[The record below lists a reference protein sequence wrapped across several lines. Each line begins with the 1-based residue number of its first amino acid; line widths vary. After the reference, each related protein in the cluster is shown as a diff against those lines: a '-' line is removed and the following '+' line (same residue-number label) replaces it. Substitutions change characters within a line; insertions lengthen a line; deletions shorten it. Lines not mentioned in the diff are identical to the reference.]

1 LRSCFS
7 AGDFEQRRGAN
18 GILARF
24 LSQTITDSEEHVV
37 PLVVIV
43 GCQWGDEGKGKV
55 IDFLSHDADFVARYQ
70 GGNNAG
76 HTVIVDGRKVV
87 LHLIP
92 SGILHPGTHCLIGN
106 GVVVDPEALVA
117 EMAEL
122 QAGGIDVTGR
132 LLVSETA
139 HLIMPYHR
147 KLDQMM
153 EARRGANKIGTTGR
167 GIGCAY
173 GDKVAR
179 HGIRML
185 DLRDKDT
192 FARKVKTFSPYYQHL
207 FLSYGEDPWSVDDVV
222 DEVWRYR
229 DTIVPLVVDG
239 VTAINEVLKAGKRVL
254 AEGAQGV
261 LLDVDFGTY
270 PFVTSSNPSPGGVCT
285 GLGVSPRE
293 VSKIVGVV
301 KAYSTRVGAGPF
313 PTELNNALGV
323 KMREWGGEF
332 GATTGRARRC
342 GWFDCVAL
350 RRSLQIGGI
359 TNLALMKLDVL
370 DHLDEIKVCTHYL
383 IDGKRVDLLPFGVE
397 AIEHAE
403 PVYESFPGWKQS
415 LGKAR
420 NFDELPPEARKYI
433 LALENFVSARMDF
446 VSVGPDRKETIFRN
460 GGLFQP
466 EG

>member
-1 LRSCFS
+1 M
-7 AGDFEQRRGAN
+7 
-18 GILARF
+18 
-24 LSQTITDSEEHVV
+24 

-55 IDFLSHDADFVARYQ
+55 IDFLSHDADLVARYQ

-76 HTVIVDGRKVV
+76 HTVIANGQKIV

-92 SGILHPGTHCLIGN
+92 SGILHPELKCLIGN
-106 GVVVDPEALVA
+106 GVVVDP
-117 EMAEL
+117 AEL
-122 QAGGIDVTGR
+122 AKEIYMLEEAGVPDVRKR
-132 LLVSETA
+132 LMVSETA

-173 GDKVAR
+173 ADKVAR
-179 HGIRML
+179 HGVRML
-185 DLRDKDT
+185 TLRDRERFT
-192 FARKVKTFSPYYQHL
+192 RKVADFSPFYQHL
-207 FLSYGEDPWSVDDVV
+207 FASYGEDPWTVDDVV
-222 DEVWRYR
+222 SEVWQVR
-229 DTIVPLVVDG
+229 DELVPLLVDG
-239 VTAINEVLKAGKRVL
+239 VTVINDALKRGDKIL

-285 GLGVSPRE
+285 GLGISPRE
-293 VSKIVGVV
+293 VSKVVGVV

-313 PTELNNALGV
+313 IAELDNALGAQL
-323 KMREWGGEF
+323 REWGGEF

-370 DHLDEIKVCTHYL
+370 DQLDEIRVCTHYM
-383 IDGKRVDLLPFGVE
+383 IDSERVDLLPFGLETADNV
-397 AIEHAE
+397 E
-403 PVYESFPGWKQS
+403 PVYQTFPGWKTRLS
-415 LGKAR
+415 
-420 NFDELPPEARKYI
+420 EARTFEQLPREAKNYI
-433 LALENFVSARMDF
+433 AALEDLTGATMDF
-446 VSVGPDRKETIFRN
+446 ISVGPDRKETIFRN
-460 GGLFQP
+460 GALFQP
-466 EG
+466 DSATTAAAGRG

>member
-1 LRSCFS
+1 M
-7 AGDFEQRRGAN
+7 
-18 GILARF
+18 
-24 LSQTITDSEEHVV
+24 

-55 IDFLSHDADFVARYQ
+55 IDFLAHDADWVARYQ

-76 HTVIVDGRKVV
+76 HTVIVEGRKRI

-92 SGILHPGTHCLIGN
+92 SGILHPRVKCLIGN
-106 GVVVDPEALVA
+106 GVVVDPEALVE
-117 EMAEL
+117 EMKMLE
-122 QAGGIDVTGR
+122 QSGIDIEGR
-132 LLVSETA
+132 LFVSENT

-179 HGIRML
+179 HGIRMH
-185 DLRDKDT
+185 DLRNKDT
-192 FARKVKTFSPYYQHL
+192 FARKVATFSPFYQHL
-207 FLSYGEDPWSVDDVV
+207 FESYGEEPWSVEAVV
-222 DEVWRYR
+222 EEVWKFR
-229 DTIVPLVVDG
+229 DTILPLIVDG
-239 VTAINEVLKAGKRVL
+239 VTLINEELDKGKKVL
-254 AEGAQGV
+254 AEGAQGI

-285 GLGVSPRE
+285 GLGVAPRKI
-293 VSKIVGVV
+293 SKVVGVV

-313 PTELNNALGV
+313 VTELHGELGD
-323 KMREWGGEF
+323 KMRAWGGEF
-332 GATTGRARRC
+332 GATTGRPRRC

-370 DHLDEIKVCTHYL
+370 SELDEILACTHY
-383 IDGKRVDLLPFGVE
+383 IMNGKKVELLPFGLESSDEV
-397 AIEHAE
+397 E
-403 PVYESFPGWKQS
+403 PVYMRFKGWKQPLNGIS
-415 LGKAR
+415 R
-420 NFDELPPEARKYI
+420 FEDLPPEAREYV
-433 LALENFVSARMDF
+433 LALEKLVGARMDF
-446 VSVGPDRKETIFRN
+446 VSVGPDRQETIFRSDDLFH
-460 GGLFQP
+460 GL
-466 EG
+466 

>member
-1 LRSCFS
+1 M
-7 AGDFEQRRGAN
+7 
-18 GILARF
+18 
-24 LSQTITDSEEHVV
+24 

-55 IDFLSHDADFVARYQ
+55 IDFLSHDVDMVARYQ

-76 HTVIVDGRKVV
+76 HTVIANGKKII

-92 SGILHPGTHCLIGN
+92 SGILHPGIKCLIGN
-106 GVVVDPEALVA
+106 GVVVDPAALVEEI
-117 EMAEL
+117 EMLEA
-122 QAGGIDVTGR
+122 AGVADVRQR

-173 GDKVAR
+173 ADKVAR
-179 HGIRML
+179 HGVRVL
-185 DLRDKDT
+185 ALRDRDRFT
-192 FARKVKTFSPYYQHL
+192 RKVTEFSPYYQHL
-207 FLSYGEDPWSVDDVV
+207 FESYGEEPWTVSDVV
-222 DEVWRYR
+222 DEVWKVQP
-229 DTIVPLVVDG
+229 DLLPMMVDG
-239 VTAINEVLKAGKRVL
+239 VTVINDELNRGGKVL

-270 PFVTSSNPSPGGVCT
+270 PFVTSSSPSPGGVCT
-285 GLGVSPRE
+285 GLGVSPRA
-293 VSKIVGVV
+293 VDKVVGVV

-313 PTELNNALGV
+313 VAELDDEMGENLR
-323 KMREWGGEF
+323 KWGGEF
-332 GATTGRARRC
+332 GSTTGRARRC

-370 DHLDEIKVCTHYL
+370 DQLDEIKVCTHYL
-383 IDGKRVDLLPFGVE
+383 IDGQRVDILPFGMETVDGVE
-397 AIEHAE
+397 PI
-403 PVYESFPGWKQS
+403 YETFKGWKKPLS
-415 LGKAR
+415 DCR
-420 NFDELPPEARKYI
+420 SFDDLPAEAKNYI
-433 LALENFVSARMDF
+433 AALEDLVGAKSDF
-446 VSVGPDRKETIFRN
+446 ISVGPDRKETIFRN
-460 GGLFQP
+460 GDLFKP
-466 EG
+466 EL